1 MRPVRILLIVI
12 ALIAVGLTGWALG
25 ARGGYG
31 QPGADPAIAEAPSA
45 PDDQATQDEA
55 GGGNAPSVNAPS
67 GGGTSGGETPNPPA
81 DPPVEPRPKPVIER
95 ISTVPYAPV
104 IGGYLHLDP
113 GPGEVTFRIKIH
125 NATRAQFW
133 IAPAGAKG
141 DIKATWLGEDR
152 NGRDGWTTRLYYN
165 SRPLFHQVLVQAIG
179 PGGRDQA
186 TFGVTSDGG
195 ADELTEE
202 EGTQEVTDEQNAP
215 EDQKAT
221 EDQQVSEDQKV
232 SEDQQS

>member
-1 MRPVRILLIVI
+1 MRPVRIVLVFI
-12 ALIAVGLTGWALG
+12 ALIAVGLAGWALG

-31 QPGADPAIAEAPSA
+31 QSGADPAIAEAPSA
-45 PDDQATQDEA
+45 PDDQVAQDDVA

-113 GPGEVTFRIKIH
+113 GPGEVTFRIKIR

-141 DIKATWLGEDR
+141 DIKAVWLGEDR
-152 NGRDGWTTRLYYN
+152 NGRDGWTIRLWYN
-165 SRPLFHQVLVQAIG
+165 SQPLFEQVLVQAIG

-186 TFGVTSDGG
+186 TFGVTSEGG
-195 ADELTEE
+195 EDELTEE
-202 EGTQEVTDEQNAP
+202 EGGQEVTEEQPAP

-221 EDQQVSEDQKV
+221 EDEVSEGQKP
-232 SEDQQS
+232 

>member
-45 PDDQATQDEA
+45 PDDQATRDEA

-67 GGGTSGGETPNPPA
+67 GGTSGGETPNPPA
-81 DPPVEPRPKPVIER
+81 DPRPKPVIER

-113 GPGEVTFRIKIH
+113 GPGEVTFRIKIR

-195 ADELTEE
+195 AGELTEE

-215 EDQKAT
+215 EDPKAT
-221 EDQQVSEDQKV
+221 EDQQVSEDQ
-232 SEDQQS
+232 QP